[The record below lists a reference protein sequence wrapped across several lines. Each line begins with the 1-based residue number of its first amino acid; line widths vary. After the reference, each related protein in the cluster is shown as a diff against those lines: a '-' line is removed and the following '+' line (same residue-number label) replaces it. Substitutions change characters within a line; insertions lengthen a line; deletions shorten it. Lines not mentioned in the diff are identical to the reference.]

1 MCLLQKNDKM
11 KILLEVSAV
20 KDIWT
25 FEVKQTRTIITL
37 TDVLTAEAL

>member
-1 MCLLQKNDKM
+1 MNISKTHRPA
-11 KILLEVSAV
+11 VTGV